1 MTPLIFDIRRYS
13 INDGPGIRI
22 TIFMKGCP
30 LKCQWCHNPESQ
42 SPEVQKL
49 YTTSKCIGA
58 QDCIEVCPNNA
69 LTLTPEGIVTDTS
82 VCKLCGKCAEACPSK
97 AIEMSGKLYGVDD
110 LMQII
115 ERERVHIEHSGGGVT
130 FSGGEPLM
138 HPEFLI
144 EMLKACG
151 EKGFHRAVDTCGFA
165 STETLLKV
173 AKHTNL
179 FLYDMKMINPVQHKK
194 WTGVDNRLILKNLKI
209 LAETGAHI
217 NIRIPFIKNVNDG
230 VEEVTKMAEFVS
242 ELQSINRGLETL
254 STDKAGA
261 TPKQKILVNLLPYHN
276 IASGKYKKLE
286 MFYNSG
292 EMDEPTAA
300 DLKTA
305 AEIFGKYG
313 IEVEIGG

>member
-30 LKCQWCHNPESQ
+30 LHCAWCHNPESQ
-42 SPEVQKL
+42 SPVVQKL
-49 YTTSKCIGA
+49 YTASKCIGA

-69 LTLTPEGIVTDTS
+69 LKLTPEGIVTDRAA
-82 VCKLCGKCAEACPSK
+82 CNLCGLCAEACPSK
-97 AIEMSGKLYGVDD
+97 AIEMSGKLYGVED
-110 LMQII
+110 LMGII
-115 ERERVHIEHSGGGVT
+115 ERERVHIEHSNGGVT

-138 HPEFLI
+138 HPDFLI

-151 EKGFHRAVDTCGFA
+151 EKGLHRAVDTCGFA
-165 STETLLKV
+165 STETLLEV
-173 AKHTNL
+173 AKHTDL
-179 FLYDMKMINPVQHKK
+179 FLFDLKLMDPVQHKK

-209 LAETGAHI
+209 LAEAGANI
-217 NIRIPFIKNVNDG
+217 NIRIPLIKNVNTG
-230 VEEVTKMAEFVS
+230 IEEVTKMAEFVAG
-242 ELQSINRGLETL
+242 LQLSNNRGLET
-254 STDKAGA
+254 A
-261 TPKQKILVNLLPYHN
+261 TPGRALVNLLPYHN

-286 MFYNSG
+286 MFYDSAA
-292 EMDEPTAA
+292 MDEPTAD